1 MASGIFVTGTDTSVG
16 KTFIS
21 SLIVKTLRDDG
32 IDAGYFKGIF
42 NGGSLGDCGNVIPDD
57 AIEVKNVTNLDEDYN
72 NMGSYALSNNYSPHL
87 AAHIESVNINL
98 QKIFSD
104 FTKMR
109 DKYEFL
115 IVEGNGGAVCPIK
128 IEGDEIVLLEDIIK
142 DLGLCTIL
150 VARSGL
156 GTINHTTL
164 TVKYLKDK
172 GIEVKGIILNEYDD
186 NNIMHKNN
194 KDVIKLLTGIN
205 NICTIPAIDISCMPE
220 EKIRELVK
228 FCSTSFS

>member
-1 MASGIFVTGTDTSVG
+1 MASGIFVTGTDRLVG

-21 SLIVKTLRDDG
+21 SLIVKTLRDGG

-42 NGGSLGDCGNVIPDD
+42 NGCSSCDCGNVIPND

-87 AAHIESVNINL
+87 AAHVESVNINL

-115 IVEGNGGAVCPIK
+115 IVEGNGGVVCPIK
-128 IEGDEIVLLEDIIK
+128 IEGDEIILLEDIIK
-142 DLGLCTIL
+142 YLGLSTIL

-164 TVKYLKDK
+164 TVKYLNDA

-186 NNIMHKNN
+186 NNLMHKNN

-205 NICTIPAIDISCMPE
+205 NICTIPSIDISNMPE
-220 EKIRELVK
+220 EKIRELER